1 MQNADE
7 ETTGTLPGHD
17 GTRLFF
23 RQFPPRGEVSAGI
36 VIAHGLGEHSG
47 RYTALAERLADNGI
61 LVTAVDHRGHG
72 RSNAKRG
79 YVRRFSDYTTDLEI
93 ILEKCRDQ
101 VPENCP
107 VFILG
112 HSLGGLM
119 VLNFAMQ
126 STSDR
131 IGGVIASSPALATS
145 VEIPRAKAA
154 AGRILSRIWPAI
166 SFDNELAPEY
176 LSHDNE
182 VVKNYV
188 SDHLVH
194 RRVSARLF
202 TEMMDTMQRTR
213 ENPHLITVPVLMQVA
228 GDDKF
233 TDPDSARNFFK
244 GISAQDKVLY
254 SYNGLFH
261 EIYNETREQRQRVI
275 ADLEDWLRER
285 IRR

>member
-1 MQNADE
+1 MQNADV

-17 GTRLFF
+17 STKLFF
-23 RQFPPRGEVSAGI
+23 RQFNPRGEVRAGI

-47 RYTALAERLADNGI
+47 RYRAMAEHLADNGL
-61 LVTAVDHRGHG
+61 LVIAFDHRGHG

-79 YVRRFSDYTTDLEI
+79 YVGGFSDYTMDLDI
-93 ILEKCRDQ
+93 ILQKCRDQ

-126 STSDR
+126 SPDR
-131 IGGVIASSPALATS
+131 ISGVIASSPALAPS

-154 AGRILSRIWPAI
+154 AGSILSRIWPAVT
-166 SFDNELAPEY
+166 FDNELAPEF
-176 LSHDNE
+176 LSHDDG
-182 VVKNYV
+182 VVKDYV
-188 SDHLVH
+188 NDPLVH

-202 TEMMDTMQRTR
+202 TEMMDTMQQTR
-213 ENPHLITVPVLMQVA
+213 ENPHLIRVPVLMQVA
-228 GDDKF
+228 GDDRF
-233 TDPDSARNFFK
+233 TDPDSARNFFT
-244 GISAQDKVLY
+244 GISAQDKTLHN
-254 SYNGLFH
+254 YNGLFH
-261 EIYNETREQRQRVI
+261 EIYNETREERQRVI

-285 IRR
+285 ICR